1 MSPFSAFLT
10 VCFVLPDM
18 GRRFVVA
25 NAFRGHRK
33 LVRISPRRTAGGV
46 QGRPGELNDP
56 RALRWSSCAFILT
69 AWSYR
74 TPTLSNRAG
83 ESLRTQTRTRTVVRL
98 LLNKRPRPAVRTVL
112 RRFVISVCLRFL

>member
-33 LVRISPRRTAGGV
+33 
-46 QGRPGELNDP
+46 RPGELNDP